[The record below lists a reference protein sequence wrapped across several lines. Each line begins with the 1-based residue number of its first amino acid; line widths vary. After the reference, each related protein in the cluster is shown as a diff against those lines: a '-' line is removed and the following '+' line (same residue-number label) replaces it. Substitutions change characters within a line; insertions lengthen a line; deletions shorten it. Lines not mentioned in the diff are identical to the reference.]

1 MITLDNVTFS
11 YKNSGKSALTKM
23 SAQVDKGIHLLLG
36 ENGAGKTTLL
46 HVMAGLLKPQEG
58 FCSIDG
64 EVMSARSPRAMAGV
78 FFLPEDMQ
86 FGAKTINDF
95 AKIHSPFYPTFSAE
109 MLAENLKEFGLTGD
123 EQLKSLSLGNRKK
136 TNIAYALA
144 LRTSVLLLD
153 EPANGLDID
162 SKKALQ
168 TILARCISEEQT
180 VIISTHTVWDLQ
192 NLFEGVIVLHGSNL
206 VLAMPMWQITE
217 RIAFVDDAVC
227 PDNALYR
234 EQDVAGFHAIV
245 ANTEGVE
252 TNVNFTL
259 LYTALRSEKAST
271 ILKELRIE
279 D

>member
-11 YKNSGKSALTKM
+11 YRKGQEALSNI
-23 SAQVDKGIHLLLG
+23 SAQIDKGIHLLLG
-36 ENGAGKTTLL
+36 ENGAGKTTIL
-46 HVMAGLLKPQEG
+46 HVMAGLLKPQMG
-58 FCSIDG
+58 TCLIDG
-64 EVMSARSPRAMAGV
+64 EVMSARSPKAMASV

-95 AKIHSPFYPTFSAE
+95 AKFHSPFYPTFSAE
-109 MLAENLKEFGLTGD
+109 VLKENLNDFGLTGD
-123 EQLKSLSLGNRKK
+123 EPLKSLSLGNRKK

-168 TILARCISEEQT
+168 TILARCITEEQT

-192 NLFEGVIVLHGSNL
+192 NLFEGVIVLHKSNL
-206 VLAMPMWQITE
+206 VLAMPIWEITE
-217 RIAFVDDAVC
+217 RVAFVDSSEC
-227 PDNALYR
+227 PDGVLYQ
-234 EQDVAGFHAIV
+234 EQDVAGYHAIV
-245 ANTEGVE
+245 PNDSGIE

-259 LYTALRSEKAST
+259 LYTGLRSDNGDK
-271 ILKELRIE
+271 ILAQLNGTEI
-279 D
+279 

>member
-1 MITLDNVTFS
+1 MITLDNVTYS
-11 YKNSGKSALTKM
+11 YKKGLKEALTQV
-23 SAQVDKGIHLLLG
+23 SAQVDKGINLLLG

-46 HVMAGLLKPQEG
+46 HVMAGLLTPQSG
-58 FCSIDG
+58 VCTIDG
-64 EVMSARSPRAMAGV
+64 EVMSQRAPRAMASV

-95 AKIHSPFYPTFSAE
+95 AKFHAPFYPTFDAA
-109 MLAENLKEFGLTGD
+109 MLAENLKDFGLTGN
-123 EQLKSLSLGNRKK
+123 EPLKSLSLGNRKK

-144 LRTSVLLLD
+144 LQTSVLLLD

-162 SKKALQ
+162 SKKSLQ
-168 TILARCISEEQT
+168 TILARCVSEEQT

-192 NLFEGVIVLHGSNL
+192 NLFEGVIVLHSSNL

-234 EQDVAGFHAIV
+234 EQDVAGYHAIV
-245 ANTEGVE
+245 ENDGGVE
-252 TNVNFTL
+252 SNVNFKL
-259 LYTALRSEKAST
+259 LYTALRSESGAK
-271 ILKELRIE
+271 ILEKLNA
-279 D
+279 